1 MPMDQLCFPYD
12 EIISFRQQK
21 EITIC
26 IYYVSGILD
35 VAHLLTQTSLRSLLL
50 LETQN
55 QKWVIQIEF
64 VVMYC
69 ICLFDP

>member
-1 MPMDQLCFPYD
+1 MDQLCFPYD

-26 IYYVSGILD
+26 IYYVSGTLD

-55 QKWVIQIEF
+55 QKLGYPDRICRHVLHLF
-64 VVMYC
+64 V
-69 ICLFDP
+69 